1 LPSDINPTYDR
12 LDIDNPGPAVDAI
25 VNQLRAW
32 RVLASAPN
40 AAPAAA
46 EDPATVDDLIQ
57 GLGLGDY
64 DNATLRAYAL
74 MRVESRESQK
84 TVVARLVRFLR
95 GSQPDNKD
103 TLIAG
108 SVLESISQ
116 LDPSLVPIEAI
127 EELAGSADYSTRSI
141 AATLLWDR
149 AKVAPADVP
158 LGLLGRLALPARE
171 DWYVQAPAMAAAKQL
186 LLHRR
191 AARIVFDVL
200 AASDDSDDRHAVAS
214 ALLDVARVDPT
225 AVPSDLADRLA
236 RDEERL
242 VMMKATEV
250 LAVLRDADDEQKDS
264 RSPFG
269 L

>member
-1 LPSDINPTYDR
+1 
-12 LDIDNPGPAVDAI
+12 
-25 VNQLRAW
+25 
-32 RVLASAPN
+32 
-40 AAPAAA
+40 
-46 EDPATVDDLIQ
+46 
-57 GLGLGDY
+57 
-64 DNATLRAYAL
+64 
-74 MRVESRESQK
+74 
-84 TVVARLVRFLR
+84 
-95 GSQPDNKD
+95 
-103 TLIAG
+103 
-108 SVLESISQ
+108 
-116 LDPSLVPIEAI
+116 
-127 EELAGSADYSTRSI
+127 
-141 AATLLWDR
+141 
-149 AKVAPADVP
+149 
-158 LGLLGRLALPARE
+158 
-171 DWYVQAPAMAAAKQL
+171 MAAAKQL